1 MVQNRSWLVRI
12 RYLAVEIFWKP
23 TCTNVLW
30 IRNWRTLLHMQRAA
44 GGRHGRDVENM
55 RVRNNPVN
63 NHSDPIRNNGALGFF
78 EEVSNKK
85 RTITTR

>member
-1 MVQNRSWLVRI
+1 
-12 RYLAVEIFWKP
+12 
-23 TCTNVLW
+23 
-30 IRNWRTLLHMQRAA
+30 MQRAA